1 MSFTCPTR
9 AGWQRLLTP
18 DTTDITLQGLV
29 IQTKLFR
36 KERPKEDPDFGICV
50 GAEGHRTAVE
60 HHLFHSNTGNFCH
73 VTLCNVMLKVVQ
85 KWRKRKLLK
94 VWLNTHSA
102 ECWSCWCQ
110 GNGSQHSHGSSKPLS
125 MWPAQL
131 AWHCSQGFGNSLCL
145 VGSAYLRRELRDE
158 LLFAFLCLLA
168 CVTRFFYNWACT
180 KYSVKM
186 HVVELP
192 LSLWTHASPTPS
204 HTL

>member
-36 KERPKEDPDFGICV
+36 KDRPKEDPDFGICV

-94 VWLNTHSA
+94 VWLNQYPQ
-102 ECWSCWCQ
+102 CWV
-110 GNGSQHSHGSSKPLS
+110 L
-125 MWPAQL
+125 
-131 AWHCSQGFGNSLCL
+131 
-145 VGSAYLRRELRDE
+145 E
-158 LLFAFLCLLA
+158 LLMPRKWEPTFPRVLQATQHVASSASMALLSRLWKQPVFGWICLPKERIERWAFVCFPLLA
-168 CVTRFFYNWACT
+168 CLR
-180 KYSVKM
+180 YSV
-186 HVVELP
+186 L
-192 LSLWTHASPTPS
+192 L
-204 HTL
+204 